1 MKNSNRDANFKEKLK
16 QALAS
21 TVRVIS
27 DDFENNSK
35 QKKEGNLSK
44 IDFFNLDNLVTK
56 NASMAKYQI
65 KNTSKNYKTQYQM
78 LKKLEINKNFHLSLI
93 NECNKKKIKFIIS
106 HCLMNLFFY
115 IETKKI
121 A

>member
-56 NASMAKYQI
+56 NDFI
-65 KNTSKNYKTQYQM
+65 KARANSDSSA
-78 LKKLEINKNFHLSLI
+78 LKKKFSNENIYRKNLPSNSSTKSLYSI
-93 NECNKKKIKFIIS
+93 AEKIR
-106 HCLMNLFFY
+106 Y
-115 IETKKI
+115 ET
-121 A
+121 